1 MFSALAEY
9 FSGFGDWNWLILA
22 IILFVLETII
32 PGVHFLWFGVAAVLT
47 AIVAFATD
55 LSWQWEVLVFALLS
69 LITVFGVRHFADP
82 YATQDTDEPA
92 LNVRGDQYI
101 GREVSVENEI
111 SGGRGRV
118 RVGDTIWAAEGPDAP
133 AGTRVKITAVKG
145 TVFQV
150 EPL

>member
-1 MFSALAEY
+1 MSSALAEY
-9 FSGFGDWNWLILA
+9 FSDFGDWNWLILA
-22 IILFVLETII
+22 IVLFVLETVL
-32 PGVHFLWFGVAAVLT
+32 PGVHFLWFGLAAALT

-55 LSWQWEVLVFALLS
+55 LSWQWEVLVFGVLAL
-69 LITVFGVRHFADP
+69 IAVFGVRQFADP
-82 YATQDTDEPA
+82 YAQDTDEPS

-101 GREVSVENEI
+101 GREVSVENSI

-133 AGTRVKITAVKG
+133 AGARVKITAVDG
-145 TVFQV
+145 TVFKV